1 MEQSILR
8 LETELQKQYG
18 NEDWSTT
25 FRAGPDSIGILAECI
40 LITSRPMVIGI
51 ELKGPGLE
59 YTTLSANVSHCADV
73 GAVTFRTTAR
83 NMKTL
88 AQLTNKLSQ
97 PNGTGSEQIE
107 KMLKFCEVGQ
117 SQARDRLL
125 SKYISRGEKI
135 VANCTDLI
143 GEVSTLFDDWCT
155 MTAALYHALQDTL
168 GQKRRQEQHVIDE
181 IKKNEVDK
189 ELKEGQREKEEART
203 NERAKRMQETRE
215 TKAMYEKYAGIIAS
229 SSVLAEGGL
238 TAVVASAS
246 AVTTG
251 VGLAVAGATAYIHY
265 RTLRADLMS
274 MEEAQER
281 RNQEIRELEV
291 SKAILEQTL
300 AHLSAESKSIDEVKQ
315 IVQLSFRKVTE
326 LQQLVRKFMQF
337 LLDINTIIEYTVEH
351 STLVYDIVKDKE
363 DLIDPG
369 VKMELL
375 ENAFDMKTRFIF
387 ASKASSVYNAVSSQF
402 ILPTLNKIPELGLL
416 NEATEREVMT
426 KMEELHDLRCRVCT
440 ETTSLT
446 QRMHAELKES
456 LAEVT
461 RTSAR
466 VFEDIASGDR
476 DGPGEGSR

>member
-8 LETELQKQYG
+8 METELQMQYG

-51 ELKGPGLE
+51 ELTGPGLE
-59 YTTLSANVSHCADV
+59 YTTLSANVSHCAAV
-73 GAVTFRTTAR
+73 GADTFRTTAR
-83 NMKTL
+83 NMKVL
-88 AQLTNKLSQ
+88 AHLTNELSQ
-97 PNGTGSEQIE
+97 PNGTIE
-107 KMLKFCEVGQ
+107 KMLKFCEAGQ
-117 SQARDRLL
+117 SEARDRLL

-143 GEVSTLFDDWCT
+143 GEVSALFDAWCN
-155 MTAALYHALQDTL
+155 MTAALYLALQDTL
-168 GQKRRQEQHVIDE
+168 GQKRKQEQHVINE
-181 IKKNEVDK
+181 INKNEIDK

-203 NERAKRMQETRE
+203 NERAKHMQETRE
-215 TKAMYEKYAGIIAS
+215 KKALYEKYAGIVAS
-229 SSVLAEGGL
+229 GSVLAEGGL

-251 VGLAVAGATAYIHY
+251 VGLVVAGAAAYIHY

-281 RNQEIRELEV
+281 RNQEIRELEA
-291 SKAILEQTL
+291 SKAILEKTL

-315 IVQLSFRKVTE
+315 IVQLSFKKVTE
-326 LQQLVRKFMQF
+326 LQQLVRKFMKF
-337 LLDINTIIEYTVEH
+337 LLDINAIIKYTVEH
-351 STLVYDIVKDKE
+351 STLVYDFVKDKE

-387 ASKASSVYNAVSSQF
+387 ASKASNVYNAVSSQF
-402 ILPTLNKIPELGLL
+402 ILPTLDKLPELGLL

-426 KMEELHDLRCRVCT
+426 KMEELHDFRCRVCS
-440 ETTSLT
+440 ETVSLT
-446 QRMHAELKES
+446 QKMHAELKES

-461 RTSAR
+461 RASAR
-466 VFEDIASGDR
+466 VFEDIASGDH
-476 DGPGEGSR
+476 DSPGEGSQ